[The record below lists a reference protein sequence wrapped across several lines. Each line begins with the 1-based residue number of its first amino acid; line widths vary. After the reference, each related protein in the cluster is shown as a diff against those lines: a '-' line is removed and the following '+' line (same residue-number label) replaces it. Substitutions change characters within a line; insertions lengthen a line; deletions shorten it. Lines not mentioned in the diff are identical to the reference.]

1 MSLQVRLIVEPIPA
15 RREERGHRQDLSGEA
30 RRRGS
35 RPAPP
40 GEEGEEEPYEGSP
53 PEGAAPSDSG
63 QQPAGDDPELELLVY
78 GERFKIKRSKLVDAY
93 NLEGLP
99 DHVIVSIAQKHMAA
113 DQRLARVKE
122 REAANPPHGSE
133 PEHSEAPA
141 PGAPEPTNPSAR
153 AYAPEADGLDPG
165 LSPGRAKPALIT
177 GKAQRDR

>member
-1 MSLQVRLIVEPIPA
+1 MNRFRRDEKREGIVKTYRGRRDAEAAGLPRSAKRAKRNPMRGRHRKGRPLLIWGNSPQAMTRNSNCWSTAIA
-15 RREERGHRQDLSGEA
+15 SK
-30 RRRGS
+30 S
-35 RPAPP
+35 SAP
-40 GEEGEEEPYEGSP
+40 
-53 PEGAAPSDSG
+53 
-63 QQPAGDDPELELLVY
+63 
-78 GERFKIKRSKLVDAY
+78 KLVDAY